1 MDDQNRTST
10 RNTTQARQGV
20 TPHVTR
26 HVLGIGLPVAI
37 LAMLVVYLLVF

>member
-1 MDDQNRTST
+1 MIDDKTTTTRTT
-10 RNTTQARQGV
+10 NQARQGS

-26 HVLGIGLPVAI
+26 HVLGFGLPIAI

>member
-1 MDDQNRTST
+1 MSDKNHTTSRTT
-10 RNTTQARQGV
+10 NQARQGT

-26 HVLGIGLPVAI
+26 HVLGFGLPAAI